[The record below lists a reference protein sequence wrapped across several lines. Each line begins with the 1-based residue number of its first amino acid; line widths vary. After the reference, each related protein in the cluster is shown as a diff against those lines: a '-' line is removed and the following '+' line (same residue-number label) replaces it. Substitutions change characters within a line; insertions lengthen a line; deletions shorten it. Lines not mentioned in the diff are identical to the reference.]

1 MRKRRIR
8 RSPETAAFTAEGQI
22 RAFQSGVHTVVEFNT
37 TGTSG
42 AEMSLQLDNFTAAT
56 LTVADFVV

>member
-8 RSPETAAFTAEGQI
+8 RSPETAAFTAEGQV

-37 TGTSG
+37 TGGSV
-42 AEMSLQLDNFTAAT
+42 AEMSIQLDNFAAAT
-56 LTVADFVV
+56 LTFADFIA